1 MPIKN
6 LVGCCIFW
14 PAFGR
19 CALQTVRGPKCGLIL
34 TDYCFTKLRQQHTLN
49 EKQFYLMTKM
59 ELNNAFFQLFSTKTL
74 KMKILTS
81 IWRVQHLN
89 AGQNIQQ
96 LVNRNRLTMASLDLS
111 AAFNIVNVKLL
122 IKRLAILGLPMDV
135 INQIEI
141 GRYSYVL
148 VGDIK
153 SKVMTYM

>member
-1 MPIKN
+1 
-6 LVGCCIFW
+6 
-14 PAFGR
+14 
-19 CALQTVRGPKCGLIL
+19 
-34 TDYCFTKLRQQHTLN
+34 
-49 EKQFYLMTKM
+49 MTKM

-122 IKRLAILGLPMDV
+122 IKRLAILGLPMYV

-141 GRYSYVL
+141 GRYFYVL
-148 VGDIK
+148 VGDIE
-153 SKVMTYM
+153 SKRQGDDLYVVVEKGYSFFKV

>member
-1 MPIKN
+1 M
-6 LVGCCIFW
+6 
-14 PAFGR
+14 
-19 CALQTVRGPKCGLIL
+19 
-34 TDYCFTKLRQQHTLN
+34 LN

-59 ELNNAFFQLFSTKTL
+59 EPNNAFFQLFNTKTL

-81 IWRVQHLN
+81 IWSVQHLN
-89 AGQNIQQ
+89 AGQNIQH

-141 GRYSYVL
+141 GRYFYVL
-148 VGDIK
+148 VGDIE
-153 SKVMTYM
+153 SKRQGDDLYVVVEKGYSFFKV